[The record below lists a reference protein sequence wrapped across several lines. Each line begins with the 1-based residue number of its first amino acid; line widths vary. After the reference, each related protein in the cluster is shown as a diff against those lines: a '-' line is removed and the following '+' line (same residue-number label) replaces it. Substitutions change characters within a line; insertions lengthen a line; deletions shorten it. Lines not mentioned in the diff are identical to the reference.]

1 MTCRQKISRGIS
13 ARGIPFFSFFFLGVG
28 VLVHGHGFAG
38 VEILRTLGHGGAMRS
53 WNVDALEDPGVVCG
67 IETRRRRQSVR
78 GTLFRD

>member
-1 MTCRQKISRGIS
+1 M
-13 ARGIPFFSFFFLGVG
+13 
-28 VLVHGHGFAG
+28 VHGHGFAG

-78 GTLFRD
+78 EVTASPELLVAELVSFMLGSSNRSEIF